1 MPTSLRGLNWGAAA
15 LHAAAAVAS
24 AVLLSPKQK
33 SNRTVQLYTTE
44 LDVDKLTPETS
55 RVDLPVRLSES
66 SKVDLRNLVVAFFA
80 FTAVSHALYATDF
93 GGRGWYSKAISGW
106 GWNPFRW
113 VEYSVS
119 ASIMVYII
127 SVISGTKE
135 NVSALAA
142 TLITPG
148 LMLQGFTTERE
159 LKQNALHDWSMGRGA
174 KPAIDSFIVLSQII
188 PAWGFFALKWYII
201 LSNYARLVR
210 SAKSSTKPV
219 DPSVTTMVY
228 SQLAFFSVFGLI
240 QTWQVGRW
248 YTARAGRV
256 EPRFEAYEAAYIV
269 MSAITKL
276 ALAGSVAYA
285 LRN

>member
-1 MPTSLRGLNWGAAA
+1 MPSSLKGLNWGAAG
-15 LHAAAAVAS
+15 LHAAAAIAS
-24 AVLLSPKQK
+24 ALLLSPNNK

-44 LDVDKLTPETS
+44 LDADKLTPTTS

-93 GGRGWYSKAISGW
+93 AGRGWYSKAVSGW

-113 VEYSVS
+113 IEYSVS

-148 LMLQGFTTERE
+148 LMLQGFTAERE
-159 LKQNALHDWSMGRGA
+159 LKQNALHAWSVGRGP
-174 KPAIDSFIVLSQII
+174 KPTIDTSIVVSQIV

-210 SAKSSTKPV
+210 SAKSSAKPV

-248 YTARAGRV
+248 YTARPGRT
-256 EPRFEAYEAAYIV
+256 EPRFEAYEAAYIA

-276 ALAGSVAYA
+276 ALAGSVVYA
-285 LRN
+285 LRD